1 MIKFKNILFE
11 DHTGFLKWKRKNVT
25 VRGILHSTDSENAG
39 MAKYGQGLY
48 TAFLSNKEMARQYGD
63 VHYVVNAIPTRP
75 KITYSVNDAEMFLQ
89 KIVTDYCK
97 KHNVSRSNYYFSDNT
112 TIANEMKDLG
122 YDGLIIKG
130 REMVNYLP
138 PDNVKY
144 FKTDREL
151 ENYYNTL

>member
-1 MIKFKNILFE
+1 MIKFKNILSE
-11 DHTGFLKWKRKNVT
+11 RTTDFLKWKRKNVT
-25 VRGILHSTDSENAG
+25 IRGISNLPGDENNG

-63 VHYVVNAIPTRP
+63 IYYVVNAIPTHP

-97 KHNVSRSNYYFSDNT
+97 KHNVPRSNYYFSDNT
-112 TIANEMKDLG
+112 TIAAEMKDLG

-130 REMVNYLP
+130 REMVNYFP
-138 PDNVKY
+138 PNDVKY
-144 FKTDREL
+144 FKTDAAL
-151 ENYYNTL
+151 ENYFNTL